1 MTALLFIASVVLLY
15 ISPLAAQSEKSQTE
29 PYGFHDIQLGMSIA
43 EFKAK
48 HRAPKVEKYTSPS
61 ASPLPG
67 EATCAGGMK
76 KQQRNDLEVS
86 LGEVTRCDYGEKY
99 PTIPLQVSA
108 MFVEGKLAVIV
119 VEPPSDSAGC
129 FEPPALGSPTSQQYF
144 YKAGC
149 QQYPQLLQALTR
161 NLGPATPIIPVNDNL
176 KDYVVWRWEN
186 DSSVAEFEHHMCGPW
201 GDGADGGWGNVI
213 SEVLEGTYCGPGDLL
228 NSRQPVMLYVHK
240 ELGRTLVKR

>member
-76 KQQRNDLEVS
+76 KQQRND
-86 LGEVTRCDYGEKY
+86 
-99 PTIPLQVSA
+99 
-108 MFVEGKLAVIV
+108 
-119 VEPPSDSAGC
+119 
-129 FEPPALGSPTSQQYF
+129 
-144 YKAGC
+144 
-149 QQYPQLLQALTR
+149 PQPKNR
-161 NLGPATPIIPVNDNL
+161 NAATL
-176 KDYVVWRWEN
+176 
-186 DSSVAEFEHHMCGPW
+186 PW
-201 GDGADGGWGNVI
+201 GPTPRARMHCLVFWPA
-213 SEVLEGTYCGPGDLL
+213 SL
-228 NSRQPVMLYVHK
+228 NMR
-240 ELGRTLVKR
+240 